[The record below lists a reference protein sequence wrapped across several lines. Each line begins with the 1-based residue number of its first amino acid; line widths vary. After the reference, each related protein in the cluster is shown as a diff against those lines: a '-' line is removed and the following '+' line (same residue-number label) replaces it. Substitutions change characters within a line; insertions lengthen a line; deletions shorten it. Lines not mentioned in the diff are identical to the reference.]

1 MKENEA
7 TVDLVDE
14 NVCMLLEER
23 VALETAV

>member
-7 TVDLVDE
+7 TVELVDE
-14 NVCMLLEER
+14 NVWMVLEKR